1 MDEENVYFYY
11 GTDNLELDITIPIN
25 PSHPSQK
32 KFEFGNGFYLSEYVN
47 VAIDYA
53 RNGQLDR
60 YLQNMNCE
68 NEEDIKRLINGD
80 IYNVNI
86 HRYLINKKN
95 IVNDNKITRICTD
108 KFSYKKTIQ
117 DTIRGYKKDSTY
129 APEYYYTYGLLCG
142 EFWDNNIEDLDKYE
156 NFEDECVKNMKKI
169 VDDNGYEID
178 CIQLCLHKNKVAIL
192 KHEYVNINCEILKTD
207 NEYLSIIYDLFKA
220 GDAVKSAI

>member
-1 MDEENVYFYY
+1 MEGIRMDEENVYFYY

-80 IYNVNI
+80 I
-86 HRYLINKKN
+86 
-95 IVNDNKITRICTD
+95 C
-108 KFSYKKTIQ
+108 
-117 DTIRGYKKDSTY
+117 
-129 APEYYYTYGLLCG
+129 
-142 EFWDNNIEDLDKYE
+142 KY
-156 NFEDECVKNMKKI
+156 
-169 VDDNGYEID
+169 
-178 CIQLCLHKNKVAIL
+178 
-192 KHEYVNINCEILKTD
+192 
-207 NEYLSIIYDLFKA
+207 S
-220 GDAVKSAI
+220 

>member
-142 EFWDNNIEDLDKYE
+142 EFWDNNIEDLD
-156 NFEDECVKNMKKI
+156 NMK
-169 VDDNGYEID
+169 
-178 CIQLCLHKNKVAIL
+178 IL
-192 KHEYVNINCEILKTD
+192 KMN
-207 NEYLSIIYDLFKA
+207 A
-220 GDAVKSAI
+220 

>member
-1 MDEENVYFYY
+1 MEGIRMDEENVYFYY

-117 DTIRGYKKDSTY
+117 DTIKIQLMHQSITTLMD
-129 APEYYYTYGLLCG
+129 YYVESFGIIILRI
-142 EFWDNNIEDLDKYE
+142 WI
-156 NFEDECVKNMKKI
+156 NMK
-169 VDDNGYEID
+169 
-178 CIQLCLHKNKVAIL
+178 IL
-192 KHEYVNINCEILKTD
+192 KMN
-207 NEYLSIIYDLFKA
+207 A
-220 GDAVKSAI
+220 